1 MIETLGMKTKHAKVK
16 EEKTKGT
23 KMLKNRS
30 SLALEREKERWFIK
44 DTSRTFIFFFFFF
57 FCIQLLFLQK

>member
-1 MIETLGMKTKHAKVK
+1 
-16 EEKTKGT
+16 
-23 KMLKNRS
+23 MLKNRS

-57 FCIQLLFLQK
+57 FWYSTPVSSKVNGK

>member
-1 MIETLGMKTKHAKVK
+1 
-16 EEKTKGT
+16 
-23 KMLKNRS
+23 MLKNRS

-57 FCIQLLFLQK
+57 FFWYSTPVSSKVNGK

>member
-1 MIETLGMKTKHAKVK
+1 
-16 EEKTKGT
+16 
-23 KMLKNRS
+23 MLKNRS

-57 FCIQLLFLQK
+57 FLFLYSTPVSSKVNGK